1 MYFDLLKNQD
11 DEERKEGE
19 SLPFNSEQVY
29 DMLNLVEA
37 YYMRVIEKLS
47 TEQKKQK

>member
-11 DEERKEGE
+11 EEECKQGE
-19 SLPFNSEQVY
+19 SIPFKSEQVY

-37 YYMRVIEKLS
+37 YYMRVIEKLPKEEK
-47 TEQKKQK
+47 EQK

>member
-1 MYFDLLKNQD
+1 MYLDLLTHQ
-11 DEERKEGE
+11 DEECKQGE
-19 SLPFNSEQVY
+19 IIPFKSEQVY

-47 TEQKKQK
+47 LETKEQK